1 MRYDGSNIKFDS
13 KICLIIEIEIH
24 DMIVLHYIALV
35 ASYVRVCHT
44 GWAEANFLW
53 GATVNSEKIFF
64 KNSQNLLN
72 KSQKVGGA
80 IAPPA
85 PLPARALKYSSTYV
99 HKYIW

>member
-1 MRYDGSNIKFDS
+1 
-13 KICLIIEIEIH
+13 
-24 DMIVLHYIALV
+24 MISQGPRRHFEV
-35 ASYVRVCHT
+35 
-44 GWAEANFLW
+44 G

-85 PLPARALKYSSTYV
+85 PPPARALTN
-99 HKYIW
+99 